1 MFTHLSPHSALH
13 LCFIFCGQRTGKYRQ
28 PKGVCAISTD
38 FCLRFKHWDYILGGQ
53 KREGEEKLRCI
64 DSKKFLYALALDYF
78 LKRHWNSGTIL
89 AGNNG
94 TVKQSVGVCS
104 VNFVKENY
112 DKNIFIN
119 DLNTNINMQY
129 CWQYIGSK
137 IKKNYRKLPKSQNFF
152 LNWQKK
158 RQNIIDL
165 VFFLMQQFCFLHQQH
180 TVSTVWTWWVCAR
193 GRETEKVR
201 VSVICWC
208 VCVCVWA
215 HACRRLS
222 VSVASVSYMRGDADL
237 KLWGEYLLYNTYVSA
252 RLQVYLKQQY
262 KLQSNTS
269 EAK

>member
-28 PKGVCAISTD
+28 PKGVCVISTD

-53 KREGEEKLRCI
+53 KREGEEKGQCI
-64 DSKKFLYALALDYF
+64 DSKKFLYALALVYF

-137 IKKNYRKLPKSQNFF
+137 IKKLPQTTKISEFLFKLTKKETKYYRLSLFF
-152 LNWQKK
+152 NAAVLFSTPAAHSEHSL
-158 RQNIIDL
+158 DL
-165 VFFLMQQFCFLHQQH
+165 VSVCKRERDRESES
-180 TVSTVWTWWVCAR
+180 VSYML
-193 GRETEKVR
+193 VR
-201 VSVICWC
+201 
-208 VCVCVWA
+208 VCVCVST
-215 HACRRLS
+215 R
-222 VSVASVSYMRGDADL
+222 V
-237 KLWGEYLLYNTYVSA
+237 
-252 RLQVYLKQQY
+252 
-262 KLQSNTS
+262 
-269 EAK
+269 